1 MLSIRIEEEP
11 MYLSLEFARIF
22 FIPFAHT
29 VSMEPIILHSDMNNF
44 YASVEIL
51 YHPALKSKPIAVA
64 GDEENR
70 HGIVL
75 AKNDLARQFGIRTGQ
90 VLWEAR
96 QQCPELVC
104 VPAHYDRYI
113 RFSALAK
120 DIYTSYTD
128 QVEAFGLDECWLD
141 VTGSTSLFGDG
152 VSIANDI
159 RNRIRR
165 ELGLTVSVGVS
176 YNKVFA
182 KLGSDMKKPDATSVI
197 TPENYRETAWQ
208 LPVSD
213 LLYVGPAT
221 ARKLAQFGIHTIG
234 TLAQADIDFLYA
246 LLGKNGIMLHRFANG
261 QDSSGVRRYY
271 AVPPMKSIGNSTTAP
286 RDLLNEDDIRITLM
300 ALCESVGARLRE
312 QNCVCTTVSLG
323 IRNNDLTSY
332 NRQLKLSHATASTT
346 TIWETAMDIF
356 RHSHISGCPVRS
368 LSVKVSGLAPADEMT
383 QLSLFPEDRMTQ
395 RRADIDRTVDKI
407 RAKYGYFS
415 IRRAITLVDPAL
427 DLDAKRDHIIH
438 PIGFL
443 GTL

>member
-1 MLSIRIEEEP
+1 
-11 MYLSLEFARIF
+11 
-22 FIPFAHT
+22 
-29 VSMEPIILHSDMNNF
+29 MEPIILHSDMNNF

-51 YHPALKSKPIAVA
+51 YDPALKNKPVAVA
-64 GDEENR
+64 GDEEAR

-75 AKNDLARQFGIRTGQ
+75 AKNDLAKQFGIRTGQ

-104 VPAHYDRYI
+104 VPAHYERYL
-113 RFSALAK
+113 RFSSLARN
-120 DIYTSYTD
+120 IYISYTD

-152 VSIANDI
+152 VTIANDI
-159 RNRIRR
+159 RARIRR

-197 TPENYRETAWQ
+197 TPGNFRETVWR

-221 ARKLAQFGIHTIG
+221 TRKLAQFGIHTIG
-234 TLAQADIDFLYA
+234 ALAQADTDFLYS

-261 QDSSGVRRYY
+261 QDRSGVRRYY

-286 RDLLNEDDIRITLM
+286 RDLVSEDDVKITLL
-300 ALCESVGARLRE
+300 ALCESVAARLRE
-312 QNCVCTTVSLG
+312 QGCICGTVTVG
-323 IRNNDLTSY
+323 IRTSDLASFD
-332 NRQLKLSHATASTT
+332 RQVKLPVPTDSTLT
-346 TIWETAMDIF
+346 VWEAAVDIF
-356 RHSHISGCPVRS
+356 RHSHTGDRPVRS
-368 LSVKVSGLAPADEMT
+368 LSVKASGLAPAEEMT
-383 QLSLFPEDRMTQ
+383 QLSLFPEERKAQ
-395 RRADIDRTVDKI
+395 RRADIDRTIDKI

-415 IRRAITLVDPAL
+415 IRRAITLIDPAL
-427 DLDAKRDHIIH
+427 DLDARGDHIIH
-438 PIGFL
+438 PVGFL

>member
-1 MLSIRIEEEP
+1 MD
-11 MYLSLEFARIF
+11 
-22 FIPFAHT
+22 
-29 VSMEPIILHSDMNNF
+29 PIILHSDMNNF

-51 YHPALKSKPIAVA
+51 YDPSLKGKPVAVA
-64 GDEENR
+64 GDEEAR

-96 QQCPELVC
+96 RQCPELVC
-104 VPAHYDRYI
+104 VPAHYERYLH
-113 RFSALAK
+113 FSALAR
-120 DIYTSYTD
+120 DIYISYTD

-141 VTGSTSLFGDG
+141 VTGSVGLFGDG
-152 VSIANDI
+152 VNIANDI
-159 RNRIRR
+159 RARIRH

-197 TPENYRETAWQ
+197 TPDNFRETAWR

-221 ARKLAQFGIHTIG
+221 TRKLAQFGIHTIG
-234 TLAQADIDFLYA
+234 ALARTDKDFLYS

-261 QDSSGVRRYY
+261 QDHSGVRRYY

-286 RDLLNEDDIRITLM
+286 RDLVSEDDVKITLM

-312 QNCVCTTVSLG
+312 QGCACSTITVS
-323 IRNNDLTSY
+323 IRDNRLLSY
-332 NRQLKLSHATASTT
+332 GRQIKLPQPTANTLD
-346 TIWETAMDIF
+346 IWEAALELF
-356 RHSHISGCPVRS
+356 RRHHTGGALVRS
-368 LSVKVSGLAPADEMT
+368 LAVKAGGLSPASEME
-383 QLSLFPEDRMTQ
+383 QLSLFPEEQKAQ
-395 RRADIDRTVDKI
+395 RRAAIDRTLDKL
-407 RAKYGYFS
+407 RGKYGYFC
-415 IRRAITLVDPAL
+415 IRRGITLVDPAL
-427 DLDAKRDHIIH
+427 DLDAREEHIIH

-443 GTL
+443 GTLHE